1 VNQIRFYLN
10 LSTEKYLSYY
20 QGVVRAVSV
29 MSVDG
34 RRVTFPAE
42 HLHRYITRDGV
53 QCEFVLKVDST
64 NKFIGR
70 ERLGDLPR
78 RASCSVA
85 KALNHIKSA

>member
-20 QGVVRAVSV
+20 QGVARAVSV

-42 HLHRYITRDGV
+42 HLRRYITRDGV
-53 QCEFVLKVDST
+53 QGEFVLKFDSN
-64 NKFIGR
+64 NKFIGL

-78 RASCSVA
+78 RA
-85 KALNHIKSA
+85 